1 MKVANDVIDW
11 LISSG
16 ALVSFIA
23 FAWAYVKPWL
33 EAKVKTNEAKQS
45 ALAWE
50 LLEKVATTA
59 VESLVSQNLDGK
71 TKFDLATKNVQ
82 MAMQSAGFRVN
93 DEAAQTA
100 VQSAYEKSELT
111 PTVEIKEDK

>member
-23 FAWAYVKPWL
+23 FAWAYVKP
-33 EAKVKTNEAKQS
+33 KQS

-82 MAMQSAGFRVN
+82 MAMQSAGFKVN

>member
-33 EAKVKTNEAKQS
+33 ETNEAKQS

-82 MAMQSAGFRVN
+82 MAMQSAGFKVN

>member
-16 ALVSFIA
+16 ALVSFIT

-71 TKFDLATKNVQ
+71 IKFDLATKNVQ
-82 MAMQSAGFRVN
+82 MAMRSAGFKVN

>member
-23 FAWAYVKPWL
+23 FAWDYVKPWL

-82 MAMQSAGFRVN
+82 MAMQSAGFKVN